1 MLVSIEIGIGGIHMI
16 LGIIGAMDE
25 EVQIL
30 KDEMILDRK
39 EIKAKM
45 EFFSGNLWGNKVV
58 VVTCGIGKVN
68 AAVCAQIL
76 VDDFNV
82 DKVINVGIAGG
93 IGEDIKP
100 GDVVI
105 GDNLVQHD
113 IDTSAFGDPIGQIP
127 RLDTFDFKCDVELI
141 NLAKSAA
148 EKISGPKS
156 FIGRIVT
163 GDQFIANVD
172 KIRWL
177 KDEFNALACEMEGG
191 SIAHVCYL
199 NNTPFVV
206 IRSISDNANTGAHM
220 DYEKFKTIAVNNS
233 VNILKSMLI
242 NLAHQ

>member
-1 MLVSIEIGIGGIHMI
+1 MI
-16 LGIIGAMDE
+16 IGIIGAMEE

-30 KDEMILDRK
+30 KDEMSIDRK
-39 EIKAKM
+39 EIKARM
-45 EFFSGNLWGNKVV
+45 EFYSGILWNNKVV

-76 VDDFNV
+76 VDDFHV
-82 DKVINVGIAGG
+82 DKIINVGIAGG
-93 IGEDIKP
+93 IGENVNP

-105 GDNLVQHD
+105 GNNLVQHD
-113 IDTSAFGDPIGQIP
+113 IDTSAFGDPIGQVP
-127 RLDTFDFKCDVELI
+127 RLDTFDFKCDTELI
-141 NLAKSAA
+141 DLAKSAA
-148 EKISGPKS
+148 EKISGHKS

-163 GDQFIANVD
+163 GDQFIADTD

-177 KDEFNALACEMEGG
+177 KDQFEALACEMEGG

-220 DYEKFKTIAVNNS
+220 DYEKFKPIAVNNS
-233 VNILKSMLI
+233 VNILRAMLKELSQ
-242 NLAHQ
+242 N

>member
-1 MLVSIEIGIGGIHMI
+1 MLLNIENGNGGREMI
-16 LGIIGAMDE
+16 IGIIGAMEE

-30 KDEMILDRK
+30 KDEMSIDRK
-39 EIKAKM
+39 EIKARM
-45 EFFSGNLWGNKVV
+45 EFYSGILWNNKVV

-76 VDDFNV
+76 VDDFHV
-82 DKVINVGIAGG
+82 DKIINVGIAGG
-93 IGEDIKP
+93 IGENVNP

-105 GDNLVQHD
+105 GNNLVQHD
-113 IDTSAFGDPIGQIP
+113 IDTSAFGDPIGQVP
-127 RLDTFDFKCDVELI
+127 RLDTFDFKCDTELI
-141 NLAKSAA
+141 DLAKSAA
-148 EKISGPKS
+148 EKISGHKS

-163 GDQFIANVD
+163 GDQFIADTD

-177 KDEFNALACEMEGG
+177 KDQFNALACEMEGG

-220 DYEKFKTIAVNNS
+220 DYEKFKPIAVNNS
-233 VNILKSMLI
+233 VNILKAMLKALSQ
-242 NLAHQ
+242 N